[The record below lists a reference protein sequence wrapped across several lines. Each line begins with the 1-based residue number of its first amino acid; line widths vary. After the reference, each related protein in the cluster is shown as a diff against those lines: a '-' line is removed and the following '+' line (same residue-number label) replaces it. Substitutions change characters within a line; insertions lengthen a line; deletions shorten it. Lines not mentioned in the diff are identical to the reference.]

1 MFEARDLAL
10 LQDENRNK
18 RKLTLKKL
26 SSNITAVLADD
37 EDGDLESDLLQAVS
51 KNLLDSSEINR
62 ELSCKI
68 ILEILNSRQ
77 ELPSDYYACL
87 IPALSVRLASEEVY
101 EECEE
106 IRHAQLTILQRLV
119 TNCQRVEE
127 ERVLTG
133 WMTEI
138 VKILVKTGEDK
149 YHEGRK
155 IAFLVMREFIVR
167 TKRTVHLM
175 AEPMLKPLIKSIT
188 HQHSK
193 VRVSAIETL
202 GLVVMHGGKTC
213 LPDKLHT
220 HLAQRLFDPHAAVRQ
235 QIVRT
240 ATLWLKDYQDRYSF
254 WSQLTPLIFTCFDD
268 EDPLVS
274 KFKLEL

>member
-18 RKLTLKKL
+18 RKSTLKKL
-26 SSNITAVLADD
+26 SSNITAILADD

-51 KNLLDSSEINR
+51 KNILDSSEINR

-68 ILEILNSRQ
+68 ILEILNSRE

-106 IRHAQLTILQRLV
+106 IRHAQLKILQRLV

-220 HLAQRLFDPHAAVRQ
+220 HAKF
-235 QIVRT
+235 
-240 ATLWLKDYQDRYSF
+240 LKK
-254 WSQLTPLIFTCFDD
+254 LIWNRSRF
-268 EDPLVS
+268 LLKS
-274 KFKLEL
+274 